1 MSWNELGK
9 TVAQFAPLLGAALP
23 VPGGAAI
30 GTLIASVFGGNADDP
45 ESLNRAIQTN
55 PEAAVKLRQIET
67 EHKTE
72 LERIAM
78 QRVANQLAA
87 DTARI
92 ESVNQTM
99 QAETKSQGLP
109 AFWQPF
115 WGIVSA
121 VAFFIQATSISYLLM
136 FKPEQATTAIAALGS
151 LSMFWSVPLAIL
163 GVSAYHRGV
172 EKRITAGEKL
182 NSKMTLFKNI
192 IGR

>member
-45 ESLNRAIQTN
+45 ESLSRAIQTN

-67 EHKTE
+67 EHKAE

-87 DTARI
+87 DTVRI

-99 QAETKSQGLP
+99 QVETSSQGLP
-109 AFWQPF
+109 AFWRPF
-115 WGIVSA
+115 WGLFQRWRFLFRSLQLVICWYSNPNSP
-121 VAFFIQATSISYLLM
+121 QLL
-136 FKPEQATTAIAALGS
+136 LRS
-151 LSMFWSVPLAIL
+151 
-163 GVSAYHRGV
+163 
-172 EKRITAGEKL
+172 
-182 NSKMTLFKNI
+182 
-192 IGR
+192 